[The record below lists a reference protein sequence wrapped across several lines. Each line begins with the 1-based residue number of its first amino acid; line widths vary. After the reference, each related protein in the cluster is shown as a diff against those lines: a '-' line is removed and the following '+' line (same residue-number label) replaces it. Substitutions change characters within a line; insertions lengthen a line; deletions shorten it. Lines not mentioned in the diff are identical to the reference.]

1 MFGKLFSGDWFFKD
15 GDSVVVDY
23 GFYNTYTWD
32 YYNKNNAK
40 LLREEIY
47 TDNFMLVQGDVSVFV
62 MDISYLY
69 SFKGIPAYLKLGIG
83 DVIYSLEVKGLNPNK
98 SSVKYKIADTYLNI
112 GISVDAWQ
120 NQTPF
125 GKNNRQYF
133 LLIGDLITLSV
144 DYKSVFNRTINIDS
158 QYSKYVKDV
167 SPLLKYGISTSWVTK
182 NRILFGWGFYFQSY
196 LIKENSY
203 GRIVENFFNIH
214 LGYIF

>member
-1 MFGKLFSGDWFFKD
+1 MKTLVLILIMFGKLFSGDWFFKD
-15 GDSVVVDY
+15 GDSVVVEY
-23 GFYNTYTWD
+23 GFYNTYSHTSF
-32 YYNKNNAK
+32 NNYA
-40 LLREEIY
+40 
-47 TDNFMLVQGDVSVFV
+47 DNISGDVSVSV
-62 MDISYLY
+62 TDINYFY
-69 SFKGIPAYLKLGIG
+69 SFDKVPVYLKLGFGNIFY
-83 DVIYSLEVKGLNPNK
+83 DLDLIEKLNFSISQTP
-98 SSVKYKIADTYLNI
+98 VKYTISDIYLNL

-144 DYKSVFNRTINIDS
+144 DYKSVFNRTINIDF

-182 NRILFGWGFYFQSY
+182 NRILFGWGFYLQEY
-196 LIKENSY
+196 LTDGTRYEKSTEH
-203 GRIVENFFNIH
+203 FFNFH